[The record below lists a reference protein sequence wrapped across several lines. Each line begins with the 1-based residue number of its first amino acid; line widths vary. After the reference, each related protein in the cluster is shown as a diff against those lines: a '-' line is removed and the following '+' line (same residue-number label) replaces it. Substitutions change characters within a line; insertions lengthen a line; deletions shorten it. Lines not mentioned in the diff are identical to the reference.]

1 MRRDF
6 LVPLIVCAL
15 QPSTLLALG
24 EPHEP
29 IVLPSEPVAEDP
41 ANLSER
47 ITEDPTNTELYMKRG
62 RALALLGDPLAAAD
76 DFEQVIS
83 IAPTPDAYLERA
95 QTLVA
100 ADNVQIEDALFG
112 LDEGLSALGPVVALT
127 ELAIELELKQR
138 NYDAAL
144 MRLAEVAAITP
155 RQDPWLT
162 RSAEILEQAGRL
174 EEAQTAYQDA
184 LAALE
189 TLPSHRRNT
198 RASIVIENRIR
209 TALDR
214 LSTATR

>member
-1 MRRDF
+1 MRIHF

-15 QPSTLLALG
+15 QPSTLLALS
-24 EPHEP
+24 ESHEP
-29 IVLPSEPVAEDP
+29 IAFPSEPVAEDP
-41 ANLSER
+41 ENLSER
-47 ITEDPTNTELYMKRG
+47 IAGDPANPELYMKRG
-62 RALALLGDPLAAAD
+62 RALALLGDTLAAAD
-76 DFEQVIS
+76 DFEQVIA

-100 ADNVQIEDALFG
+100 ADDGQIEDALFG
-112 LDEGLSALGPVVALT
+112 LDEGLSVLGPVVALT
-127 ELAIELELKQR
+127 ELAIELELKQG

-144 MRLAEVAAITP
+144 MRLVEVAANTP
-155 RQDPWLT
+155 RRDPWLT

-174 EEAQTAYQDA
+174 DEAQMTYQDA

-198 RASIVIENRIR
+198 RASIMIEDRIH